1 MDTASK
7 ILVQLGIINSFDSE
21 SCSMA
26 TIVALAALTFA

>member
-7 ILVQLGIINSFDSE
+7 ILVPLGIINSLDSE

>member
-7 ILVQLGIINSFDSE
+7 ILVPLGIINSLESE

-26 TIVALAALTFA
+26 AIIALAALTFA